1 LPDGDFYDP
10 NGYYFD
16 KNGFDEYGGY
26 YEGLYYQPG
35 PGYEAE
41 YYKRYQE
48 IYGAE
53 DEGADEE
60 DEYNIEDYFTESEG
74 EEEEY
79 EELK

>member
-1 LPDGDFYDP
+1 M
-10 NGYYFD
+10 
-16 KNGFDEYGGY
+16 
-26 YEGLYYQPG
+26 YYQPG

-53 DEGADEE
+53 DEVADEE

-74 EEEEY
+74 EEDEY